1 MTVVLDYKLPLILEP
16 EDPELRRTLDLY
28 RRNSEWMSEHGKPFY
43 DQYLGQFVAVS
54 EGETF
59 VSPDAQEAERLARE
73 KHPSDTPFVIYIPKI
88 KCERIYAC

>member
-1 MTVVLDYKLPLILEP
+1 MTIALNHRLPLILEP
-16 EDPELRRTLDLY
+16 EDPELRHRLDLY

-43 DQYLGQFVAVS
+43 DQYPGQFVAVS

-59 VSPDAQEAERLARE
+59 ISPDPQEAARCARE
-73 KHPSDTPFVIYIPKI
+73 KHPDDTPFVIYLPKI